1 MYKGDSKIVTQGE
14 EGEVCVRGPM
24 RMLGYHDP
32 AQTARSI
39 DEDGFLHTGDLGYVD
54 SGILHLTGRKKDIII
69 RNGVNLS
76 PRRIENALLSL
87 PGVHGAAVVG
97 LPDERCGER
106 PWAAVV
112 YPNGN
117 PDCLMDSLRP
127 QLAKNELPA
136 SILRL
141 DSMPMTPSGKPDK
154 RIVRELI
161 RQWRGQ

>member
-1 MYKGDSKIVTQGE
+1 M
-14 EGEVCVRGPM
+14 
-24 RMLGYHDP
+24 
-32 AQTARSI
+32 
-39 DEDGFLHTGDLGYVD
+39 
-54 SGILHLTGRKKDIII
+54 
-69 RNGVNLS
+69 
-76 PRRIENALLSL
+76 
-87 PGVHGAAVVG
+87 VG